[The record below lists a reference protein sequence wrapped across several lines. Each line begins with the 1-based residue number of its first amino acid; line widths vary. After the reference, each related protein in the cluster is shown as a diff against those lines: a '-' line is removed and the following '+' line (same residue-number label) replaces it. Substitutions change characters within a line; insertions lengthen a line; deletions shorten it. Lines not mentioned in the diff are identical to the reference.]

1 MTNLIKNKYIQEEE
15 QNRRTILQGK
25 VVGYGEIINESETV
39 NVQLLT
45 GNPDSQE
52 QLSTDVLRNVPV
64 ELSDSSII
72 KTALKEGDIVSV
84 GFFEEDYSSPHVINS
99 FGTTSTIATNEI
111 PSDTDQQ
118 EIDFGDGLEKDS
130 EDTGDH
136 EQQKQSFQS
145 SKEALE
151 LVSKMNIVDLKFK
164 FTEPLENRISTT
176 AIVLHHSAQTPMTP
190 QEVHKLHQKQNGW
203 AGIGYHYYI
212 TKDGTIYIG
221 RPIDKKGAHTKQHN
235 DYTIGISFE
244 GNYQSVDK
252 SMGTKQ
258 LEQGKALIQ
267 YLKQVYGKLNVYRH
281 KDLLTTGQNL
291 NDIAKPSSLLYDPI
305 KRKKWLKENG
315 FSEETAC
322 PGDNF
327 PFSSFADIMK

>member
-1 MTNLIKNKYIQEEE
+1 MNNLIKNKYIQEEE

-25 VVGYGEIINESETV
+25 VVGYGETINESETV

-45 GNPDSQE
+45 GNPDSQA
-52 QLSTDVLRNVPV
+52 QLSTDVLRSVPV
-64 ELSDSSII
+64 ELSDSSTI
-72 KTALKEGDIVSV
+72 KTALKEGDIVTV

-99 FGTTSTIATNEI
+99 FGTTSTVATNEI

-145 SKEALE
+145 SKEVLE
-151 LVSKMNIVDLKFK
+151 LVSKMNIVDLNFK
-164 FTEPLENRISTT
+164 FTEPLEKRLSTT
-176 AIVLHHSAQTPMTP
+176 AIVLHHSAQAPMTP
-190 QEVHKLHQKQNGW
+190 QEVHELHQKQNGW

-221 RPIDKKGAHTKQHN
+221 RPIDKQGAHTKQHN

-244 GNYQSVDK
+244 GNYQTVDK

-267 YLKQVYGKLNVYRH
+267 YLKQIYGKLNVYRH

-291 NDIAKPSSLLYDPI
+291 NDIAKPSSLLYDPT

-315 FSEETAC
+315 FSEETSC